1 VPLDYYINMVSV
13 FSDKIIIVELLRYFN
28 LDMYK
33 KIKSL
38 DSDLGS
44 ILFSLMLCIFT
55 KSEFNR
61 EVILLAI

>member
-1 VPLDYYINMVSV
+1 
-13 FSDKIIIVELLRYFN
+13 
-28 LDMYK
+28 MYK